1 MQHELSGSIARALP
15 DAVLSI
21 DRASVILFANDAA
34 VRLFGYA
41 RESFV
46 GRTLSDTIIPPDLAP
61 QHARGMATFAAT
73 GHGPVIGRRI
83 EITARDAEGR
93 RFPIELTVF
102 LDPER
107 RGEVFHATIRD
118 ITERAGREAESKA
131 ERERMRQFLDAA
143 ADGWWDCRVGGATQF
158 GDGVG
163 ALLPGWSDAMASSA
177 PSELPLIHAEDRARV
192 ADAWAAHLEGV
203 TGRYECTHRVLEAD
217 GSSVRWIRQSGRAV
231 EFDIGRPTRIVG
243 TFTDVTELQSAEE
256 RLRSA
261 QRLEMLGLLAGGFAH
276 DLNNLLAAIRGQA
289 ALAASEPGVTTPIL
303 ESLESI
309 QLATTKAKMLSTNML
324 SLGKPAV
331 EDFRSVAVRPLIE
344 ETLLIARPGLPKS
357 IRLVVELDALDGAE
371 VEMDASAFQQ
381 AVLNLAI
388 NARDAMPQGGT
399 LRVDGTVLD
408 DEAGGRVRV
417 QFEDTG
423 TGIAPEVLPRIFDP
437 FFTTK
442 PKGVGTGLGLAV
454 VARAVHAA
462 RGSVRVESERGHG
475 ARFILDLPLARRAV
489 RPAMGA
495 ATGASRPCRVVVAE
509 DHPLLRPLFADALRA
524 MGHDVR
530 ETGDGAEAVQ
540 LSISDAWTADLVVLD
555 VLLPSMDGLRAH
567 RRIESLLGRSLPAV
581 FISGEPE
588 SVLPADAPASMELL
602 AKPFEIMQLQSAID
616 RVMLAAAA
624 R

>member
-1 MQHELSGSIARALP
+1 
-15 DAVLSI
+15 
-21 DRASVILFANDAA
+21 
-34 VRLFGYA
+34 
-41 RESFV
+41 
-46 GRTLSDTIIPPDLAP
+46 
-61 QHARGMATFAAT
+61 
-73 GHGPVIGRRI
+73 
-83 EITARDAEGR
+83 
-93 RFPIELTVF
+93 
-102 LDPER
+102 
-107 RGEVFHATIRD
+107 
-118 ITERAGREAESKA
+118 
-131 ERERMRQFLDAA
+131 
-143 ADGWWDCRVGGATQF
+143 
-158 GDGVG
+158 
-163 ALLPGWSDAMASSA
+163 
-177 PSELPLIHAEDRARV
+177 
-192 ADAWAAHLEGV
+192 
-203 TGRYECTHRVLEAD
+203 
-217 GSSVRWIRQSGRAV
+217 
-231 EFDIGRPTRIVG
+231 
-243 TFTDVTELQSAEE
+243 
-256 RLRSA
+256 
-261 QRLEMLGLLAGGFAH
+261 
-276 DLNNLLAAIRGQA
+276 
-289 ALAASEPGVTTPIL
+289 
-303 ESLESI
+303 
-309 QLATTKAKMLSTNML
+309 
-324 SLGKPAV
+324 
-331 EDFRSVAVRPLIE
+331 
-344 ETLLIARPGLPKS
+344 
-357 IRLVVELDALDGAE
+357 
-371 VEMDASAFQQ
+371 
-381 AVLNLAI
+381 
-388 NARDAMPQGGT
+388 
-399 LRVDGTVLD
+399 
-408 DEAGGRVRV
+408 V

-616 RVMLAAAA
+616 RVMLAAVG